1 MNPEE
6 NVYIYKAVK
15 FFEIVKKHLI
25 FDVSFLTLYYKVL
38 TLHNQ
43 LCWTQI
49 LILHIHSSTMIS
61 QTSRLAAFKVASS
74 LGNVMSKNSAMVG
87 AATINFKKTPGNS
100 FGSFKEYRENMK
112 TYGPL
117 SASLATKRHFNNS
130 N

>member
-1 MNPEE
+1 
-6 NVYIYKAVK
+6 
-15 FFEIVKKHLI
+15 
-25 FDVSFLTLYYKVL
+25 
-38 TLHNQ
+38 
-43 LCWTQI
+43 
-49 LILHIHSSTMIS
+49 MIS

-74 LGNVMSKNSAMVG
+74 LGNVMSKN
-87 AATINFKKTPGNS
+87 AAIAGNS

>member
-1 MNPEE
+1 
-6 NVYIYKAVK
+6 
-15 FFEIVKKHLI
+15 
-25 FDVSFLTLYYKVL
+25 
-38 TLHNQ
+38 
-43 LCWTQI
+43 
-49 LILHIHSSTMIS
+49 MIS

-74 LGNVMSKNSAMVG
+74 LGNVMSKN
-87 AATINFKKTPGNS
+87 ATIVGTATTSFKKTPGNS